1 MIILPIIAIIAI
13 IALIIG
19 INVGNTKRQASTLKN
34 DLELVL
40 ENIQNK
46 DPDGAEKA
54 LELVRKDTD
63 TLNNTLNNGFWG
75 TVSGIERVKNE
86 IDTGKELIGIMSNAE
101 EKIMTSEQLL
111 ECRDRMNKFYSAF
124 TIITTMFPLLGMLG
138 TVISLIPMVDTIGAA
153 ETQLFFG
160 ALTSTFWGIVSA
172 LFCKFLDIF
181 IGFKIEDSE
190 KHVEFLLNPKRNR
203 EES

>member
-1 MIILPIIAIIAI
+1 MSFIKILLEHWGWIDTCILIILIVNIFLIYRHAWLSANRLYKHFSKTDRIS
-13 IALIIG
+13 ALPEDAA
-19 INVGNTKRQASTLKN
+19 GNIR
-34 DLELVL
+34 
-40 ENIQNK
+40 
-46 DPDGAEKA
+46 A
-54 LELVRKDTD
+54 LT
-63 TLNNTLNNGFWG
+63 
-75 TVSGIERVKNE
+75 
-86 IDTGKELIGIMSNAE
+86 AE

>member
-1 MIILPIIAIIAI
+1 MSFIQILIEQRGWIDKYILIILGANIIFAYIPAWLSANRLYKHFSKTDRIS
-13 IALIIG
+13 ALPEDAA
-19 INVGNTKRQASTLKN
+19 GNIR
-34 DLELVL
+34 
-40 ENIQNK
+40 
-46 DPDGAEKA
+46 A
-54 LELVRKDTD
+54 LT
-63 TLNNTLNNGFWG
+63 
-75 TVSGIERVKNE
+75 
-86 IDTGKELIGIMSNAE
+86 AE

-172 LFCKFLDIF
+172 LFCKLLDIF
-181 IGFKIEDSE
+181 IGFKIEDNE
-190 KHVEFLLNPKRNR
+190 KHVEFLLNPKRNKD
-203 EES
+203 EG